1 MSSCKGFPSARR
13 LGFQANGRI
22 LAAFAEWFKGQQLTE
37 QAPRRKEPSYADP
50 AQTVSRAV

>member
-37 QAPRRKEPSYADP
+37 QAPPRKEPSYADP